1 MTLNESWEQR
11 LKENGVDFVHFVDAA
26 VLPGVVAKEYRCAV
40 LFGKLL
46 SKEYIR
52 ALRAGEKPK
61 RREFGIFE
69 QKMDSL
75 AVKLAEWLEA
85 DGYESIGKLKF
96 GSLPHKTVALRAG
109 MGFIGK
115 NNLLVTEEYGCGV
128 TLGKV
133 LTKAPFA
140 VTSTAIRE
148 PQCGQCS
155 VCVEQCPTQALYGKT
170 WSVGTSRDEILVRKL
185 CTLCLK
191 CLVSCP
197 YTARYAE

>member
-1 MTLNESWEQR
+1 MAVRLFSCTGLSVWMGEKIMTLNESWEQR

-26 VLPGVVAKEYRCAV
+26 VLPGEVAKDYSCAV

-85 DGYESIGKLKF
+85 DGYESVAKLKF
-96 GSLPHKTVALRAG
+96 GTLPHKTIALRAG

-115 NNLLVTEEYGCGV
+115 NNLLVTEEYGCAV

-133 LTKAPFA
+133 LTKAPFS

-148 PQCGQCS
+148 PQCGECS
-155 VCVEQCPTQALYGKT
+155 VPRKPCTGKLGAWAQAGMKF
-170 WSVGTSRDEILVRKL
+170 WFESSA
-185 CTLCLK
+185 
-191 CLVSCP
+191 P
-197 YTARYAE
+197 FA